1 VKYSNIKVLILNL
14 NILKVSIVL
23 ISLAMFA
30 IALFNMLESDKN
42 EEQLEL
48 SGTLIAQSATNTP
61 LKPELITEL
70 VLSPAYLVAHTE
82 LTIVLPTSLRNTPM
96 PEHLEINDDGSL
108 IINKKIL
115 HLFEF
120 YLSAIGEESLE
131 LIISRI
137 KSNLREQLT
146 SQALDEALHILAGYL
161 QYRNEITAL
170 KQEYNQAVGAHEYA
184 FEHVINARSE
194 LIEARWRFL
203 SKDVIAAF
211 FAQEDQYENYM
222 LGIATISK
230 DNSLSKVQKDDAIEL
245 LNAQAPSWLIEQQNT
260 ANQLNKY
267 RQRYSE
273 LVSRGASDSEV
284 RILREQEFST
294 DVSDRL
300 STLDTQRSDWQ
311 QRLNDYRVEL
321 VTILA
326 IEPDHQ
332 AQQAMVDELRS
343 RHFTAQE
350 TRRVIALDNNY
361 L

>member
-1 VKYSNIKVLILNL
+1 
-14 NILKVSIVL
+14 
-23 ISLAMFA
+23 MFA
-30 IALFNMLESDKN
+30 IALFNSWESNKN
-42 EEQLEL
+42 AEL
-48 SGTLIAQSATNTP
+48 QQQSAILIAQSTTNTP
-61 LKPELITEL
+61 LKPELIAEL
-70 VLSPAYLVAHTE
+70 VLSPADSVAHAE
-82 LTIVLPTSLRNTPM
+82 FTIILPTSLRNTPL

-108 IINKKIL
+108 LINKKIL

-131 LIISRI
+131 LIINRI

-161 QYRNEITAL
+161 QYRNEITAI
-170 KQEYNQAVGAHEYA
+170 KQEYNQTVGTNEYA
-184 FEHVINARSE
+184 FEHVLNARSE

-222 LGIATISK
+222 LGIATITK
-230 DNSLSKVQKDDAIEL
+230 DNRLSKEQKDDAIEL
-245 LNAQAPSWLIEQQNT
+245 VTAQAPSWLIEQQNT
-260 ANQLNKY
+260 ANQLNEY

-284 RILREQEFST
+284 RILREQEFSS

-300 STLDTQRSDWQ
+300 STLDTQRLDWQ
-311 QRLNDYRVEL
+311 QRLSDYRVEL
-321 VTILA
+321 DTIMA
-326 IEPDHQ
+326 IEPDRQ
-332 AQQAMVDELRS
+332 AQQTMVDELRS

-350 TRRVIALDNNY
+350 TKRVNALDNSF

>member
-1 VKYSNIKVLILNL
+1 
-14 NILKVSIVL
+14 
-23 ISLAMFA
+23 MFA
-30 IALFNMLESDKN
+30 IALFNRWESNKN
-42 EEQLEL
+42 AEL
-48 SGTLIAQSATNTP
+48 QQQPAILIAQSTTNTP
-61 LKPELITEL
+61 LKPELIAEL
-70 VLSPAYLVAHTE
+70 VLSPADSVAYAE
-82 LTIVLPTSLRNTPM
+82 FTIILPASLRNTPL

-108 IINKKIL
+108 LINKKIL

-120 YLSAIGEESLE
+120 YLSAIGEEALE
-131 LIISRI
+131 LIINRI

-161 QYRNEITAL
+161 QYRNEITAI
-170 KQEYNQAVGAHEYA
+170 KQEYNQTVGTNEYA
-184 FEHVINARSE
+184 FEHVLNARSE

-203 SKDVIAAF
+203 SEEVIAAF

-222 LGIATISK
+222 LGIATITK
-230 DNSLSKVQKDDAIEL
+230 DNSLSKEQKDNAIEL
-245 LNAQAPSWLIEQQNT
+245 LTAQAPSWLLEQQNT
-260 ANQLNKY
+260 ANQLNEY

-284 RILREQEFST
+284 RILREQEFSP

-311 QRLNDYRVEL
+311 QRLSDYRVEL

-326 IEPDHQ
+326 IEPDRQ

-350 TRRVIALDNNY
+350 SRRVNALDNSY

>member
-1 VKYSNIKVLILNL
+1 
-14 NILKVSIVL
+14 
-23 ISLAMFA
+23 MFA
-30 IALFNMLESDKN
+30 IALFNRWESNKN
-42 EEQLEL
+42 AEL
-48 SGTLIAQSATNTP
+48 QQQPAILIAQSTTNTP
-61 LKPELITEL
+61 LKPELIAEL
-70 VLSPAYLVAHTE
+70 VLSPADSVAYAE
-82 LTIVLPTSLRNTPM
+82 FTIILPASLRNTPL

-108 IINKKIL
+108 LINKKIL

-120 YLSAIGEESLE
+120 YLSAIGEEPLE
-131 LIISRI
+131 LIINRI

-146 SQALDEALHILAGYL
+146 SQALDEALLILAGYL
-161 QYRNEITAL
+161 QYRNEITAI
-170 KQEYNQAVGAHEYA
+170 KQEYNQTVGTNEYA
-184 FEHVINARSE
+184 FEHVLNARSE

-203 SKDVIAAF
+203 SEEVIAAF

-222 LGIATISK
+222 LGIATITK
-230 DNSLSKVQKDDAIEL
+230 DNSLSKEQKDHAIEL
-245 LNAQAPSWLIEQQNT
+245 LTAQAPSWLLEQQNT
-260 ANQLNKY
+260 ANQLNEY

-273 LVSRGASDSEV
+273 LVSRGVSDSEV
-284 RILREQEFST
+284 RILREQEFSP

-311 QRLNDYRVEL
+311 QRLSDYRVEL

-326 IEPDHQ
+326 IEPDRQ

-350 TRRVIALDNNY
+350 SRRVNALDNSY